1 VTVEARVTNE
11 EGGRG
16 NDLGV
21 LAGRLLF
28 SVQDELFRRLPDEG
42 FDDIVP
48 RHGAVLAYLRSE
60 GIRATDLARL
70 SGQVKQVIG
79 VIVDDLEALGYVKRK
94 PDPADRRAKLVV
106 PTARGRRQ
114 MDAADSIMA
123 DIMNRHASNLG
134 AVKFRRFLADFRTVI
149 DHQRAVM
156 QDAAVEPDRLG

>member
-1 VTVEARVTNE
+1 MTNG

-16 NDLGV
+16 KDLGV

-28 SVQDELFRRLPDEG
+28 AVQGELFRRLHAAG

-48 RHGAVLAYLRSE
+48 RHGAVLAYLRPE
-60 GIRATDLARL
+60 GVRATDLARL
-70 SGQVKQVIG
+70 SGQLKQVIG

-94 PDPADRRAKLVV
+94 PDPGDRRAKLVV

-123 DIMNRHASNLG
+123 DIMNRHARNLG
-134 AVKFRRFLADFRTVI
+134 PVKFRRFLADFQTII
-149 DHQRAVM
+149 DYQRAVT
-156 QDAAVEPDRLG
+156 QDADLDSGRVR

>member
-1 VTVEARVTNE
+1 MVE

-28 SVQDELFRRLPDEG
+28 AVQDELFYRLHADG

-48 RHGAVLAYLRSE
+48 RHGTVLAYIRPE
-60 GIRATDLARL
+60 GVRATDLARL
-70 SGQVKQVIG
+70 SGQLKQVVG
-79 VIVDDLEALGYVKRK
+79 VIIDDLEALGYVKRK

-106 PTARGRRQ
+106 PTARGRKQ

-123 DIMNRHASNLG
+123 DIMKRHSRRLG
-134 AVKFRRFLADFRTVI
+134 ATRFRSFLADFREVI
-149 DHQRAVM
+149 DHQRAAT
-156 QDAAVEPDRLG
+156 QQAVGSD